1 MRRILLIGA
10 LVASFGLG
18 VMSGGLLPAAQ
29 GEAPGS
35 NPNLPQVVP
44 LIPPYTSVYSV
55 TQGRWQVFNL
65 PSPDRTQVLTILLD
79 SNTGDSYMLV
89 PSRVA
94 RVPFTW
100 ERLDRAP

>member
-18 VMSGGLLPAAQ
+18 VLSGGFLPVAQ
-29 GEAPGS
+29 GQAPGS

-55 TQGRWQVFNL
+55 VQGRWQVLSL
-65 PSPDRTQVLTILLD
+65 PSPDRTQMLTMLLD
-79 SNTGDSYMLV
+79 GNTGASYLLV
-89 PSRVA
+89 SSRTT
-94 RVPFTW
+94 RVQFTW
-100 ERLDRAP
+100 ERLDRTP